1 MSLRRLITPAR
12 ELEEEIRQ
20 HVIEVRQYLA
30 ACGYREAVVYKEARN
45 GLVYCAL
52 WDLAEAPPDGSLSIG
67 YGRVSQEVQSKG
79 HSLSTQ
85 VRHELELAAQRGHVL
100 RSIYVDAG
108 VTGRDDRRPAFS
120 RMMRRAVQG
129 DVAAVYCYDI
139 QRFYRNLHGLTT
151 YVGALQ
157 EHGVALIST
166 ADRNTDF
173 SSGDGK
179 LLMYIKGIIGERYLD
194 DLSRTTRD
202 NKLSRAMKGYSN
214 ASWPPFGYC
223 RGNCLDCA
231 DPNGKGYCPRFRG
244 PDLWREL
251 GDDPQVFVPHPIE
264 QSAIKLAAEWYATG
278 RYSDADLARM
288 LNDYRLELAD
298 GELVHLQPKGRP
310 GAIAPD
316 RKFHKDTV
324 RDMLQNPYYAGLVL
338 YREMHKAKGQRVQGS
353 KRLNPYGQ
361 SHDTVSGGAVQAAT
375 GGGVLFPGLHI
386 PLIEPD
392 LFERCLQVRG
402 ALGHLPRS
410 DAGRTARI
418 YPLSGLLRCGR
429 CEGVLR
435 GNAAQGN
442 VRYYEDVNRVQGVSD
457 CPVRSVRAERLEE
470 TVFEHVQQLRIPE
483 EWRPGILAYLQDSDE
498 GRGQRRQQRS
508 LESQLRVVQEEHRRG
523 EISGSDYTQ
532 ARRRLEGQLQRLAR
546 SEAEGRQE
554 HAGLLADFSRLW
566 GAATPLE
573 RKALLRCIF
582 LDVQVQ
588 DGQITAYTPRDPFVP
603 LFPAA

>member
-1 MSLRRLITPAR
+1 MSLHRLITPAR

-20 HVIEVRQYLA
+20 HVIEVRGYLA
-30 ACGYREAVVYKEARN
+30 QCGYREVVVFKEARN

-52 WDLAEAPPDGSLSIG
+52 WELVEVPAHTSLGLG

-173 SSGDGK
+173 STGDGK

-223 RGNCLDCA
+223 RGNCLDCT
-231 DPNGKGYCPRFRG
+231 DPNGRGYCPRFRG

-264 QSAIKLAAEWYATG
+264 QVALQLAAEWYATG
-278 RYSDADLARM
+278 RYSDADVARM
-288 LNDYRLELAD
+288 LNDYRYELAN
-298 GELVHLQPKGRP
+298 GEFVHLRPKGRP
-310 GAIAPD
+310 GATTPD

-324 RDMLQNPYYAGLVL
+324 RDMLQNPYYAGFVL
-338 YREMHKAKGQRVQGS
+338 YREMLKAKGQRFQGG
-353 KRLNPYGQ
+353 KRLNPYSQ
-361 SHDTVSGGAVQAAT
+361 SRDTVNGHAPQAAA
-375 GGGVLFPGLHI
+375 GNGVLFPGLHI
-386 PLIEPD
+386 PLIGPD

-402 ALGHLPRS
+402 AVGHLPRS
-410 DAGRTARI
+410 DAGRTARV

-429 CEGVLR
+429 CEGAMR
-435 GNAAQGN
+435 GNAAQGD

-457 CPVRSVRAERLEE
+457 CPVRSVRAEGLEE
-470 TVFEHVQQLRIPE
+470 TVFDHVQQLCIPE
-483 EWRPGILAYLQDSDE
+483 DWQPGILAYLQDSDE
-498 GRGQRRQQRS
+498 GRARRRQQRS

-523 EISGSDYTQ
+523 EISSSDYVQT
-532 ARRRLEGQLQRLAR
+532 RRRLERQLQQLACQ
-546 SEAEGRQE
+546 EQAGQEGPT
-554 HAGLLADFSRLW
+554 ALLVDFARLW
-566 GAATPLE
+566 AAATPLE
-573 RKALLRCIF
+573 CKTLLRCIF
-582 LDVQVQ
+582 LDVQVL
-588 DGQITAYTPRDPFVP
+588 DGQIPGYTPRDPFVP
-603 LFPAA
+603 LFPAT